1 MKKLNTL
8 KYLLGAVLLGA
19 TITACD
25 KFEDDVPPA
34 RMTGLSLNDDFYSTI
49 KNQRVLLN
57 VLDNDTIGSTATLQF
72 TQPQQ
77 GTLQTDS
84 VGTMYYYPG
93 PNFVGTDAFTYKA
106 CLDNNC
112 ATANV
117 TINVIQ
123 DSTTTGCTVR
133 AFDDIRHIKQN
144 HDDTINVTMNDNL
157 CGIVPNPNNTT
168 VTIISGPQNGHASVQ
183 SFDNK
188 IYYSPKL
195 NYSGQDELTYRIT
208 NSKGTSTARVLFSIQ
223 PGPTVCYVSA
233 KTDSAYI
240 NRVLGTI
247 DTVSTIIV
255 ANDILCPNA
264 GPVTVTLQ
272 GQTQKQTQYGLFQV
286 VGTGTN
292 TRLIYTTTAGKNFT
306 DFVLYNLCQG
316 NNCSSAYVYVHVK

>member
-157 CGIVPNPNNTT
+157 CGIVPNPN
-168 VTIISGPQNGHASVQ
+168 A
-183 SFDNK
+183 
-188 IYYSPKL
+188 YMA
-195 NYSGQDELTYRIT
+195 
-208 NSKGTSTARVLFSIQ
+208 STAPI
-223 PGPTVCYVSA
+223 VSFA
-233 KTDSAYI
+233 TIAADSA
-240 NRVLGTI
+240 
-247 DTVSTIIV
+247 
-255 ANDILCPNA
+255 
-264 GPVTVTLQ
+264 
-272 GQTQKQTQYGLFQV
+272 
-286 VGTGTN
+286 
-292 TRLIYTTTAGKNFT
+292 IYTSP
-306 DFVLYNLCQG
+306 QG
-316 NNCSSAYVYVHVK
+316 NNPLRVPVINNVPNDGLPMKRPICFLIKADQGRFILKA